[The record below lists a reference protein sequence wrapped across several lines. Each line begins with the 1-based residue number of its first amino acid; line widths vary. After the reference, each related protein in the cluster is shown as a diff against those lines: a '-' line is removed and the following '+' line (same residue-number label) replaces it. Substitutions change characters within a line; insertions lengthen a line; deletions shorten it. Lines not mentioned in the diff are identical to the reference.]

1 MYYTQS
7 FHNDELVNDLL
18 IDEVQWQKFCVF
30 LWTVLILTE
39 LFLIQINK

>member
-1 MYYTQS
+1 MYYNQS
-7 FHNDELVNDLL
+7 VHDDEIVYDLL
-18 IDEVQWQKFCVF
+18 FDEVQWQKLCAF